1 MAAYDGNE
9 GRCIECGG
17 QCEDKDSGPD
27 FFVNDEGEVRCRP
40 CHVRKDLALGDVP
53 VRAGRH
59 YGGYFHVALDE
70 VMENDDGDEYVNAAH
85 LSPSLVQYDDSDYD
99 DEVDPRLI
107 ALSILLDPKR
117 SSAMLSTTRTF
128 RDLIAEERD
137 GDKWQRMAA

>member
-1 MAAYDGNE
+1 MTMAMSTSTQRTCLRRWCSTTTATN
-9 GRCIECGG
+9 
-17 QCEDKDSGPD
+17 
-27 FFVNDEGEVRCRP
+27 
-40 CHVRKDLALGDVP
+40 
-53 VRAGRH
+53 
-59 YGGYFHVALDE
+59 
-70 VMENDDGDEYVNAAH
+70 
-85 LSPSLVQYDDSDYD
+85 